1 MRTSFMLVLALVGC
15 GHKPPVTNG
24 NDKQRQPINSE
35 ETAARLEFCAS
46 LGQAVVNAESEEE
59 EASPEPEPTPAS
71 VPVLAPVSVQPSIPE
86 PPKPL
91 FSMRVYF
98 PKGKVEFKPATEQV
112 EELQVK
118 LKSAERVEIRVR
130 NDATQLSPNEEKLIW
145 QQALAAKSF
154 LLAQGATPE
163 SIRLSI
169 FPVEP
174 NAENQTPEG
183 QAELRRVEIEV
194 FGGAQ

>member
-1 MRTSFMLVLALVGC
+1 MRPPFILVLALVGC
-15 GHKPPVTNG
+15 SYKPPVTNG
-24 NDKQRQPINSE
+24 NEKQRQPINSQE
-35 ETAARLEFCAS
+35 IAARLEFCSS
-46 LGQAVVNAESEEE
+46 LGQVVSPQDIQEEE
-59 EASPEPEPTPAS
+59 VPSSPEMAPAS

-98 PKGKVEFKPATEQV
+98 AKNKVEFKPSTEQV

-130 NDATQLSPNEEKLIW
+130 NDATQLNTNDEKLIW

-154 LLAQGATPE
+154 LLSQGATPE
-163 SIRLSI
+163 SIWLNI
-169 FPVEP
+169 FPVETTS
-174 NAENQTPEG
+174 ESKTPEG
-183 QAELRRVEIEV
+183 QAELRRVEILV
-194 FGGAQ
+194 FGGAK

>member
-1 MRTSFMLVLALVGC
+1 MRTPFILVLALVGC
-15 GHKPPVTNG
+15 HKPPVTNG
-24 NDKQRQPINSE
+24 NEKQRQPINSQ
-35 ETAARLEFCAS
+35 ETAARFAFCAS
-46 LGQAVVNAESEEE
+46 LGQAVSPSEPEEE
-59 EASPEPEPTPAS
+59 EASPAPETTPAS
-71 VPVLAPVSVQPSIPE
+71 APVLAPVSVQSSVPE

-98 PKGKVEFKPATEQV
+98 PKGKIEFKPSTEQV
-112 EELQVK
+112 EELQAK

-130 NDATQLSPNEEKLIW
+130 NDATQLTASEEKVIW

-163 SIRLSI
+163 SIRLNI

-174 NAENQTPEG
+174 TPESKTPEG